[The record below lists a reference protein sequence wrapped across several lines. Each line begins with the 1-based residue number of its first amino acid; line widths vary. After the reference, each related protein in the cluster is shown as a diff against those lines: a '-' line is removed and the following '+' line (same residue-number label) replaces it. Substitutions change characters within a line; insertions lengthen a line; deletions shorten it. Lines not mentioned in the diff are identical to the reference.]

1 MQLTNPQK
9 KIFKEISIAWI
20 VGIGLL
26 VLFSQLGSISFI
38 ANNLALITAVVLLYV
53 PLGIYFKKREKV
65 DFLDWSPKDFGRSL
79 LVFFI
84 FSLIIF
90 PPIFLGNHLY
100 QNLLK
105 NPYHPGVIKDAGLL
119 VLHQIFLVALPEE
132 FFFRGYFLG
141 RLNQMFGKPWK
152 LLKVSIGPGLLWSS
166 LVFALS
172 HSLINFAWWHIFIF
186 FPALGFGWLRE
197 KTGTLTASILFH
209 ASCNLFNAWMWAHY
223 MHTN

>member
-1 MQLTNPQK
+1 MSDGKRNL
-9 KIFKEISIAWI
+9 FKEITIAWFVVI
-20 VGIGLL
+20 SLSSF
-26 VLFSQLGSISFI
+26 FSHLTSVSFI
-38 ANNLALITAVVLLYV
+38 SNNLALITAVILLYV

-79 LVFFI
+79 LVFII

-105 NPYHPGVIKDAGLL
+105 HPYHPGIIKDAGFL

-166 LVFALS
+166 LIFALS
-172 HSLINFAWWHIFIF
+172 HSLITFAWWHIFIF

-197 KTGTLTASILFH
+197 KTGTITASILFH
-209 ASCNLFNAWMWAHY
+209 AACNIFNVWVWAHY
-223 MHTN
+223 ANTN